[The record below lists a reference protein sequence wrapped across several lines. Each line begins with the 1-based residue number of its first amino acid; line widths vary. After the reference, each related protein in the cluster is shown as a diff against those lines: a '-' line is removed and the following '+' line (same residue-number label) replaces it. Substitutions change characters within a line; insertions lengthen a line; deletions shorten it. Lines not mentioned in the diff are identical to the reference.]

1 MAYDV
6 IEILVEA
13 DEWLA
18 TVQYDEATAY
28 AGTHKQVDQQ
38 LEQALEEFNNAT
50 TELSTDKK
58 GHPKY
63 DDAINAY
70 NKAWQHAGLAIQHAS
85 K

>member
-6 IEILVEA
+6 IAILVEA
-13 DEWLA
+13 DFKLA
-18 TVQYDEATAY
+18 TIAYEEALPY
-28 AGTHKQVDQQ
+28 EGTHKQVDHQ
-38 LEQALEEFNNAT
+38 LELALEEFANAES
-50 TELSTDKK
+50 ELATMKK

-70 NKAWQHAGLAIQHAS
+70 NKAWQHAGLAIKHAN